1 MYMKINLTLLATRLP
16 VVPLS
21 LVVGCYRSEMQK
33 FKVAFLG
40 GSIDSAIGR
49 THQVACQM
57 DHRFELVA
65 GAFSTDEHRAKETA
79 ERWCVKPSRSY
90 ASWRELIASEKER
103 VDAFVVLTP
112 IPVHTEMVMELLAVG
127 AHVICEKALAGTTY
141 EIENIISALG
151 STNQERWLR
160 TTYNYTGYPMLR
172 EIRSWVLEGRFGNV
186 HRVDVQMPQES
197 FIRLGADGSTPDPQE
212 WRKVD
217 GRVPTVALDL
227 GTHLVNLIRFST
239 GEIIESV
246 AAVSSEV
253 GCIKG
258 VVDDVS
264 VLGRLGGGGLATMQY
279 GKVSLGRSNGMKI
292 NIFGSEG
299 AVEWVQEF
307 PEFLNVADKFG
318 SNRTV
323 HRNSPEIRVANKK
336 RYERFKYGHPA
347 GFVEAFA
354 NHYWDLA
361 DDLSARLEG
370 CPVLGNEYTF
380 TASDALMDLKILEG
394 ITEASLSSKWITV

>member
-1 MYMKINLTLLATRLP
+1 
-16 VVPLS
+16 
-21 LVVGCYRSEMQK
+21 
-33 FKVAFLG
+33 
-40 GSIDSAIGR
+40 
-49 THQVACQM
+49 VACQM

-65 GAFSTDEHRAKETA
+65 GAFSTDVQRAKETA
-79 ERWCVKPSRSY
+79 DRWCVDPNRSY
-90 ASWRELIASEKER
+90 ASWRELIASEKEQ

-112 IPVHTEMVMELLAVG
+112 IPAHTEMVVELLATG
-127 AHVICEKALAGTTY
+127 AHVICEKALAGTTK

-151 STNQERWLR
+151 STSQNRWLR

-172 EIRSWVLEGRFGNV
+172 EIRSWMLEGRFGKI
-186 HRVDVQMPQES
+186 HRIDVQMPQES
-197 FIRLGADGSTPDPQE
+197 FMRHGADGSKPDPQE

-217 GRVPTVALDL
+217 GLIPTVALDL

-253 GCIKG
+253 GSVKG

-264 VLGRLGGGGLATMQY
+264 VLGKLSGGGLATMQY
-279 GKVSLGRSNGMKI
+279 GKVSLEHSNGMKI

-307 PEFLNVADKFG
+307 PEFLHVADKQG
-318 SNRTV
+318 GNRTV
-323 HRNSPEIRVANKK
+323 HRSSPEVQVANKK

-361 DDLSARLEG
+361 DDLSARLVG
-370 CPVLGNEYTF
+370 RSVPKNEYTF
-380 TASDALMDLKILEG
+380 TAFDAHMDLKVLEG
-394 ITEASLSSKWITV
+394 ITEASLTSKWVAV